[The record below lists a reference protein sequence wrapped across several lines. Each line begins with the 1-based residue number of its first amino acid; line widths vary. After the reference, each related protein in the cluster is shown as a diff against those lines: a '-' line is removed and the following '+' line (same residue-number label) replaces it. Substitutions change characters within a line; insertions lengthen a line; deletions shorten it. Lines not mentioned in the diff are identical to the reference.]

1 MLTFRYNL
9 QSTEAFHILTWKQE
23 TMKPSVRNS
32 AIILLLIAILSV
44 LTGCSKQELTIVHV
58 SDIHYFS
65 PALIENQDFM
75 WIVTSKSDGKDTVQ
89 SSLIAQAFV
98 DDMLKLKPNAVVITG
113 DLTLNGEVQSHEELR
128 QLMRKL
134 KDIGI
139 EVYVMTGNHD
149 VNMTAYRYT
158 SDGVEEVPSFGSQ
171 QFEDH
176 WWDFGYGKALSQD
189 KWSNSYIAALS
200 EKTWLLMVDS
210 NTGSKGTV
218 RKSTLDWI
226 EENLEKAQ
234 EEGIRVISATH
245 QNLFVHNENFVWGYR
260 LDNAAAL
267 IELYEKYGVELN
279 LSGHLHVQSIVESN
293 GITDIAVSALVDT
306 PLQYGILTISGDK
319 LSYKTK
325 EISNE
330 ALKAKAKEVFD
341 LCTKNKVLEEL
352 SDVSDQ
358 VDKQKMLDV
367 AVQLNREYFL
377 GKFSKVD
384 ETALALWKQSDSF
397 FGKYLI
403 SVYEEAGTKKDN
415 RKWKN

>member
-1 MLTFRYNL
+1 MW
-9 QSTEAFHILTWKQE
+9 SV
-23 TMKPSVRNS
+23 TM
-32 AIILLLIAILSV
+32 
-44 LTGCSKQELTIVHV
+44 E
-58 SDIHYFS
+58 
-65 PALIENQDFM
+65 
-75 WIVTSKSDGKDTVQ
+75 SDGKDTVQ
-89 SSLIAQAFV
+89 SALISQAFV
-98 DDMLKLKPNAVVITG
+98 DDMLKLKPDAVVITG

-128 QLMRKL
+128 ELLRKL

-158 SDGVEEVPSFGSQ
+158 SSGVEEISSFGSQ

-176 WWDFGYGKALSQD
+176 WWDFGYGNALSQD
-189 KWSNSYIAALS
+189 KWSNSYIAELG

-226 EENLEKAQ
+226 EENLARAKA
-234 EEGIRVISATH
+234 EGIRVISATH

-260 LDNAAAL
+260 LDNAASL
-267 IELYEKYGVELN
+267 VELYEKYGVEVN
-279 LSGHLHVQSIVESN
+279 LSGHLHVQTIVQSN
-293 GITDIAVSALVDT
+293 GIADIAVSALVDT
-306 PLQYGILTISGDK
+306 PLQYGVLTISGDK
-319 LSYKTK
+319 LSYKTR

-341 LCTKNKVLEEL
+341 QCTKNKLQEEL
-352 SDVSDQ
+352 SAVSDPATA
-358 VDKQKMLDV
+358 QKMMDV

-384 ETALALWKQSDSF
+384 EDSLALWQQSDGF
-397 FGKYLI
+397 FAKYLVAI
-403 SVYEEAGTKKDN
+403 YEEAGTKKDN